1 MYMSSGN
8 ASYACLGPTSGIGYP
23 YKCDSDDN
31 LPPSGGDYPGYEFHY
46 FVFEL
51 PADAES
57 PRINFNALGSDD
69 RAVVTLNGHE
79 LAAIGGALYCPEDPT
94 WNHVGPLGM
103 SVTRTFMPQTS
114 DFWFD
119 DPNYFQTG
127 TNVLRMWVNNTGL
140 QRCGSPRTHA
150 GGGGPSGSVV
160 RGFLTYELDE
170 ITPDEM
176 ISDLILLFDE
186 SIESGDL
193 YGVGPGKS
201 AMHRANA
208 MRNKLLEAQSL
219 IEAGDYE
226 SALRTLYEV
235 SKLSDGMGN
244 EFIAG
249 GGRAAFNSAV
259 LELIGALQQ
268 TLP

>member
-23 YKCDSDDN
+23 YNCDSDDN

-79 LAAIGGALYCPEDPT
+79 LAAIGGALYCPEVPT

-140 QRCGSPRTHA
+140 QRCGSPLTHA
-150 GGGGPSGSVV
+150 GGGGFSGSVV

-176 ISDLILLFDE
+176 INDLILFFDE
-186 SIESGDL
+186 RIESGDL
-193 YGVGPGKS
+193 YGAGPGKS
-201 AMHRANA
+201 AEHRANA
-208 MRNKLLEAQSL
+208 LRNKLLAAQSL

-226 SALRTLYEV
+226 SALPSLHEV
-235 SKLSDGMGN
+235 AMLSDGMGN

-249 GGRAAFNSAV
+249 DERVAFNTAV
-259 LELIGALQQ
+259 LELIDALQQ